1 MRYYEQLSLK
11 NQIYVTI
18 LVVILIIS
26 ATIALLARWI
36 LISGLTK
43 ELELRGIAVAH
54 SIAERSTGFVIE
66 KNDPELLSLIFDEA
80 RLRERQH
87 MINYI
92 YVLDR
97 SGEVIAHTFTF
108 PFPPQ
113 FSRANPMPDNALHSV
128 RLIEHGLDTSY
139 DIAVPMSEG
148 LYRIGT
154 VHVGLSKE
162 HIDNLVAR
170 LRFMFLGFISAVIII
185 IFYVSHLISHHIT
198 MPITRLTRISDELS
212 RGNFDF
218 SLDVEGNSF
227 DPQGNLVWGMN
238 NCPAYKDT
246 NMPCWHFDQQSNGFR
261 NVENRSEQ
269 LCSACVF
276 YRKSHGRDEVTQL
289 ADSFLNMV
297 WSIRLY
303 RKRLQESELKYR
315 SLFDSAPNP
324 IFVVACNSETILDA
338 NPRAGELY
346 GYPLEEL
353 FGMPFER
360 LGQDHIKEC
369 LISLD
374 KSTNNS
380 SDNNLED
387 INQKEGIFRLDK
399 SRDYVYYPKILHLK
413 NGGYPFYVNMHACPI
428 SYGGTQAIVVAVTD
442 ITEMMEKDAQLVQA
456 AKMKTLGEMSAGI
469 AHEINQP
476 LNTIK
481 MGSEY
486 LNLLLDQNIEIT
498 EAQIRD
504 MATEISEQVD
514 RATEIINNLRAFGR
528 KSALTMER
536 VNLKEPIQG
545 VLSIIGRQFSIQ
557 RISIRLDLADDL
569 PQVKGHNNRLQQVF
583 FNLLNNARDAIQEK
597 MDIEPELYGDILVR
611 TYSDNKKVVVTVT
624 DNGIGIPED
633 VRNKIFEPFF
643 TTKQTGKG
651 MGLGLAITY
660 GIVRDYGGTITIES
674 KPSEGTTFL
683 LTFPAV

>member
-1 MRYYEQLSLK
+1 MIRYYEQVSLK
-11 NQIYVTI
+11 NQIFVTI

-54 SIAERSTGFVIE
+54 SIAERGAGFVLE
-66 KNDPELLSLIFDEA
+66 KNSPELLTLIFDEA

-87 MINYI
+87 MITYI

-97 SGEVIAHTFTF
+97 SDQVISHTFTI
-108 PFPPQ
+108 PFPIG
-113 FSRANPMPDNALHSV
+113 FSKANPMPENASHGV
-128 RLIEHGLDTSY
+128 RLVEHGTNTSY
-139 DIAVPMSEG
+139 DIVVPMNEG

-162 HIDNLVAR
+162 HIDKLVSK

-185 IFYVSHLISHHIT
+185 IFYVSHRISRHIT

-218 SLDVEGNSF
+218 NLNPEGNTV
-227 DPQGNLVWGMN
+227 DLEETLEWGITH
-238 NCPAYKDT
+238 CPAYKDT
-246 NMPCWHFDQQSNGFR
+246 NMPCRHFDQQSRHFR
-261 NVENRSEQ
+261 TRDAAGEEVCRDC
-269 LCSACVF
+269 LF
-276 YRKSHGRDEVTQL
+276 YRKNQGRDEVSQL

-324 IFVVACNSETILDA
+324 IFVVDASTETILDA
-338 NPRAGELY
+338 NPRAEELY
-346 GYPLEEL
+346 EYPLEAL
-353 FGMPFER
+353 FGMPFQK
-360 LGQDHIKEC
+360 LGQDHIKDSP
-369 LISLD
+369 IAVQPYGN
-374 KSTNNS
+374 TGNS
-380 SDNNLED
+380 GPA
-387 INQKEGIFRLDK
+387 K
-399 SRDYVYYPKILHLK
+399 DYVYYPRILHLK
-413 NGGYPFYVNMHACPI
+413 NGGHPFYVNMHACPI
-428 SYGGTQAIVVAVTD
+428 SYGGRQAIVVAITD
-442 ITEMMEKDAQLVQA
+442 ITEMIEKDAQLVQA

-486 LNLLLDQNIEIT
+486 LTLLLDQKKTIT

-504 MATEISEQVD
+504 MVKEISEQVD

-528 KSALTMER
+528 KSDLTMEL
-536 VNLKEPIQG
+536 VSMKEPIQG

-557 RISIRLDLADDL
+557 KITIRLDLAENL
-569 PQVKGHNNRLQQVF
+569 PLVKAQNNHLQQVF

-597 MDIEPELYGDILVR
+597 METEPDLYGDILVR
-611 TYSDNKKVVVTVT
+611 TYAEDGKVVVSVT
-624 DNGIGIPED
+624 DNGSGIPEP
-633 VRNKIFEPFF
+633 VRDKIFEPFF
-643 TTKQTGKG
+643 TTKKTGKG

-660 GIVRDYGGTITIES
+660 GIVRDYGGTIEIDST
-674 KPSEGTTFL
+674 PGQGTTFYL
-683 LTFPAV
+683 IFSAV

>member
-1 MRYYEQLSLK
+1 MIRYYEQISLK
-11 NQIYVTI
+11 NQIYLTI

-26 ATIALLARWI
+26 ATIAILARWI

-54 SIAERSTGFVIE
+54 SIAERGAGFVLE
-66 KNDPELLSLIFDEA
+66 KNSAELLTLIFDEA

-97 SGEVIAHTFTF
+97 NDQVISHTFTV
-108 PFPPQ
+108 PFPVR
-113 FSRANPMPDNALHSV
+113 FSKANPMPENALHSV
-128 RLIEHGLDTSY
+128 RLVEHGINTSY
-139 DIAVPMSEG
+139 DIAVPMNEG

-162 HIDNLVAR
+162 HIDKLVSK
-170 LRFMFLGFISAVIII
+170 LRFMFLGFISAVIVI
-185 IFYVSHLISHHIT
+185 IFYASHLISRHIT
-198 MPITRLTRISDELS
+198 MPITRLTRISDELG

-218 SLDVEGNSF
+218 NLDIEGSTVDIEGSLG
-227 DPQGNLVWGMN
+227 WGMT

-246 NMPCWHFDQQSNGFR
+246 NMPCWHFDQQNSRFKNLDSN
-261 NVENRSEQ
+261 SEK
-269 LCSACVF
+269 LCGTCVF
-276 YRKSHGRDEVTQL
+276 YRKNQGRDEVTQL

-324 IFVVACNSETILDA
+324 IFVVECTTQTIIDA
-338 NPRAGELY
+338 NPRAEELY
-346 GYPLEEL
+346 QYPLEQF
-353 FGMPFER
+353 FGMPFQK
-360 LGQDHIKEC
+360 LGQSDIKEN
-369 LISLD
+369 LISIH
-374 KSTNNS
+374 NGNS
-380 SDNNLED
+380 ESAANSE
-387 INQKEGIFRLDK
+387 RT
-399 SRDYVYYPKILHLK
+399 RDYVYYPKILHLK
-413 NGGYPFYVNMHACPI
+413 NGGHPFYVNMHACPI
-428 SYGGTQAIVVAVTD
+428 SYGGTQAIVVAISD

-486 LNLLLDQNIEIT
+486 LKLLLDQKKTIT
-498 EAQIRD
+498 EDQIRD

-528 KSALTMER
+528 KSGLTMER
-536 VNLKEPIQG
+536 VSMKEPIQG

-557 RISIRLDLADDL
+557 RIAIRLELADNL
-569 PQVKGHNNRLQQVF
+569 PQVRGHNNRLQQVF

-597 MDIEPELYGDILVR
+597 MEHEPDMYGDILVR
-611 TYSDNKKVVVTVT
+611 TYAENGKVVVTVT
-624 DNGIGIPED
+624 DNGSGIPES

-660 GIVRDYGGTITIES
+660 GIVRDYGGTIVID
-674 KPSEGTTFL
+674 SEPGQGTTFYL
-683 LTFPAV
+683 AFLAVT

>member
-1 MRYYEQLSLK
+1 MIRYYEQVSLK
-11 NQIYVTI
+11 NQIFVTI
-18 LVVILIIS
+18 LLVILIIS

-54 SIAERSTGFVIE
+54 SIAERGAGFVLE
-66 KNDPELLSLIFDEA
+66 KNSPELLTLIFDEA

-92 YVLDR
+92 YVLDQ
-97 SGEVIAHTFTF
+97 SDQVISHTFTI
-108 PFPPQ
+108 PFPSE
-113 FSRANPMPDNALHSV
+113 FSKVNPMPENASHGV
-128 RLIEHGLDTSY
+128 RLVEHGVDTSY
-139 DIAVPMSEG
+139 DIVVPMNEG

-162 HIDNLVAR
+162 HIDKLVSK

-185 IFYVSHLISHHIT
+185 IFLVSHRISRHIT

-218 SLDVEGNSF
+218 NLNPEGNTV
-227 DPQGNLVWGMN
+227 DLEETLEWGATH
-238 NCPAYKDT
+238 CPAYKDT
-246 NMPCWHFDQQSNGFR
+246 NMPCRHFDQQSRHFR
-261 NVENRSEQ
+261 TRDAAGEEVCRDC
-269 LCSACVF
+269 LF
-276 YRKSHGRDEVTQL
+276 YRKNQGRDEVTQL

-324 IFVVACNSETILDA
+324 IFVVDAATETILDA
-338 NPRAGELY
+338 NPRAEELY
-346 GYPLEEL
+346 EYPLEAL
-353 FGMPFER
+353 FGMPFQR
-360 LGQDHIKEC
+360 LGQDHIKDSP
-369 LISLD
+369 IAVQPYGN
-374 KSTNNS
+374 T
-380 SDNNLED
+380 ED
-387 INQKEGIFRLDK
+387 SGPA
-399 SRDYVYYPKILHLK
+399 RDYVYYPRILHLK
-413 NGGYPFYVNMHACPI
+413 NGGHPFYVNMHACPI
-428 SYGGTQAIVVAVTD
+428 SYGGRQAIVVAITD
-442 ITEMMEKDAQLVQA
+442 ITEMIEKDAQLVQA

-486 LNLLLDQNIEIT
+486 LTLLLDQKKTIT
-498 EAQIRD
+498 EEQIRD
-504 MATEISEQVD
+504 MVTEISEQVD

-528 KSALTMER
+528 KSDLAMEL
-536 VNLKEPIQG
+536 VSMKEPIQG

-557 RISIRLDLADDL
+557 RIAIRLDLADNL
-569 PQVKGHNNRLQQVF
+569 PLVKAQNNHLQQVF

-597 MDIEPELYGDILVR
+597 METEPDLYGDILVR
-611 TYSDNKKVVVTVT
+611 TYAEDGKVVVSVM
-624 DNGIGIPED
+624 DNGSGIPEP
-633 VRNKIFEPFF
+633 VRDKIFEPFF
-643 TTKQTGKG
+643 TTKKTGKG

-660 GIVRDYGGTITIES
+660 GIVRDYGGTIKIDSTPG
-674 KPSEGTTFL
+674 KGTTFNL
-683 LTFPAV
+683 IFSAV

>member
-1 MRYYEQLSLK
+1 MIRYYEQVSLK
-11 NQIYVTI
+11 NQIFVTI

-54 SIAERSTGFVIE
+54 SIAERGAGFVLE
-66 KNDPELLSLIFDEA
+66 KNSPELLTLIFDEA

-97 SGEVIAHTFTF
+97 TDQVISHTFTI
-108 PFPPQ
+108 PFPSE
-113 FSRANPMPDNALHSV
+113 FSRINPMPENAQHGV
-128 RLIEHGLDTSY
+128 RLVEHGTNTSY
-139 DIAVPMSEG
+139 DIVVPMNEG

-162 HIDNLVAR
+162 HIDKLVSK
-170 LRFMFLGFISAVIII
+170 LRFMFLGFISAVIVI
-185 IFYVSHLISHHIT
+185 IFYVSHKISRHIT

-218 SLDVEGNSF
+218 NLNPEGNTV
-227 DPQGNLVWGMN
+227 DLEETIDWGVTH
-238 NCPAYKDT
+238 CPAYKDT
-246 NMPCWHFDQQSNGFR
+246 NMPCRHFDQQSRHFR
-261 NVENRSEQ
+261 NMDAGSEEMCRDC
-269 LCSACVF
+269 LF
-276 YRKSHGRDEVTQL
+276 YRKNQGRDEVSQL

-324 IFVVACNSETILDA
+324 IFVVDASTETILDA
-338 NPRAGELY
+338 NPRAEELY
-346 GYPLEEL
+346 EYPLEAL
-353 FGMPFER
+353 FGMPFEK
-360 LGQDHIKEC
+360 LGQDHIKDSPIAVQPYGNTE
-369 LISLD
+369 
-374 KSTNNS
+374 NS
-380 SDNNLED
+380 GLA
-387 INQKEGIFRLDK
+387 
-399 SRDYVYYPKILHLK
+399 RDYVYYPKILHLK
-413 NGGYPFYVNMHACPI
+413 NGGHPFYVNMHACPI
-428 SYGGTQAIVVAVTD
+428 SYGGRQAVVVAITD
-442 ITEMMEKDAQLVQA
+442 ITEMIEKDAQLVQA

-486 LNLLLDQNIEIT
+486 LNLLLDQKKTIT

-504 MATEISEQVD
+504 MVTEISEQVD

-528 KSALTMER
+528 KSELIMEL
-536 VNLKEPIQG
+536 VSMKEPIQG

-557 RISIRLDLADDL
+557 KITIRLDLADNL
-569 PQVKGHNNRLQQVF
+569 PLVKAQNNHLQQVF

-597 MDIEPELYGDILVR
+597 METEPDLYGDILVQ
-611 TYSDNKKVVVTVT
+611 TYAKDGKVVVAVT
-624 DNGIGIPED
+624 DNGSGIPES
-633 VRNKIFEPFF
+633 VRDKIFEPFF

-660 GIVRDYGGTITIES
+660 GIVRDYGGTIEIDST
-674 KPSEGTTFL
+674 PGQGTTFYL
-683 LTFPAV
+683 IFSAV

>member
-1 MRYYEQLSLK
+1 MLRYYEQVSLK
-11 NQIYVTI
+11 NQIFVTI

-54 SIAERSTGFVIE
+54 SIAERGAGFVLE
-66 KNDPELLSLIFDEA
+66 KNSPELLTLIFDEA

-92 YVLDR
+92 FVLDR
-97 SGEVIAHTFTF
+97 SDQVISHTFTI
-108 PFPPQ
+108 PFPLE
-113 FSRANPMPDNALHSV
+113 FSKANPMPENALHSV
-128 RLIEHGLDTSY
+128 RLVEHGSNTSY
-139 DIAVPMSEG
+139 DIAVPMNEG

-162 HIDNLVAR
+162 HIDKLVSK

-185 IFYVSHLISHHIT
+185 IFYVSHLISRHIT

-218 SLDVEGNSF
+218 NLNPEGNTV
-227 DPQGNLVWGMN
+227 DLEETLTWGATH
-238 NCPAYKDT
+238 CPAYKDT
-246 NMPCWHFDQQSNGFR
+246 NIPCRHFDQQSRHFR
-261 NVENRSEQ
+261 NMDAQSEEMCRDC
-269 LCSACVF
+269 LF
-276 YRKSHGRDEVTQL
+276 YRKNQGRDEVSQL

-324 IFVVACNSETILDA
+324 IFVVDAATETILDA
-338 NPRAGELY
+338 NPRAEELY
-346 GYPLEEL
+346 EYPLEAL
-353 FGMPFER
+353 FGMPFQK
-360 LGQDHIKEC
+360 LGQDHIKDSPLAVRPHGNIEGPR
-369 LISLD
+369 LA
-374 KSTNNS
+374 
-380 SDNNLED
+380 
-387 INQKEGIFRLDK
+387 KE
-399 SRDYVYYPKILHLK
+399 YVYYPRILHLK
-413 NGGYPFYVNMHACPI
+413 NGGHPFYVNMHACPI
-428 SYGGTQAIVVAVTD
+428 SYGGRQAIVVAITD
-442 ITEMMEKDAQLVQA
+442 ITEMIEKDAQLVQA

-486 LNLLLDQNIEIT
+486 LNLLLDQKKTIT

-504 MATEISEQVD
+504 MVTEISEQVD

-528 KSALTMER
+528 KSDLTMEL
-536 VNLKEPIQG
+536 VSMKEPIQG

-557 RISIRLDLADDL
+557 KITIRLDLADNL
-569 PQVKGHNNRLQQVF
+569 PLVKAQNNHLQQVF

-597 MDIEPELYGDILVR
+597 METEPDLYGDILVR
-611 TYSDNKKVVVTVT
+611 TYAEDGKVVVSVT
-624 DNGIGIPED
+624 DNGSGIPEP
-633 VRNKIFEPFF
+633 VRDKIFEPFF
-643 TTKQTGKG
+643 TTKKTGKG

-660 GIVRDYGGTITIES
+660 GIVRDYGGTIEIDST
-674 KPSEGTTFL
+674 PGQGTTFNL
-683 LTFPAV
+683 IFSAV

>member
-1 MRYYEQLSLK
+1 MIRYYEQVSLK
-11 NQIYVTI
+11 NQIFVTI

-54 SIAERSTGFVIE
+54 SIAERGAGFVLE
-66 KNDPELLSLIFDEA
+66 KNSPELLTLIFDEA

-97 SGEVIAHTFTF
+97 TDQVISHTFTI
-108 PFPPQ
+108 PFPSE
-113 FSRANPMPDNALHSV
+113 FSRINPMPENAQHSV
-128 RLIEHGLDTSY
+128 RLVEHGTNTSY
-139 DIAVPMSEG
+139 DIVVPMNEG

-162 HIDNLVAR
+162 HIDKLVSK
-170 LRFMFLGFISAVIII
+170 LRFMFLGFISAVIVI
-185 IFYVSHLISHHIT
+185 IFYVSHRISRHIT

-218 SLDVEGNSF
+218 NLNPEGNTV
-227 DPQGNLVWGMN
+227 DLEETIGWGVTH
-238 NCPAYKDT
+238 CPAYKDT
-246 NMPCWHFDQQSNGFR
+246 NMPCRHFDQQSRHFR
-261 NVENRSEQ
+261 NMDAGSEKMC
-269 LCSACVF
+269 LDCLF
-276 YRKSHGRDEVTQL
+276 YRKNQGRDEVSQL

-324 IFVVACNSETILDA
+324 IFVVDASTETILDA
-338 NPRAGELY
+338 NPRAEELY
-346 GYPLEEL
+346 EYPLEAL
-353 FGMPFER
+353 FGMPFQK
-360 LGQDHIKEC
+360 LGQDHIKDSP
-369 LISLD
+369 IAVQPYGD
-374 KSTNNS
+374 TGKSGS
-380 SDNNLED
+380 A
-387 INQKEGIFRLDK
+387 
-399 SRDYVYYPKILHLK
+399 RDYVYYPKILHLK
-413 NGGYPFYVNMHACPI
+413 NGGHPFYVNMHACPI
-428 SYGGTQAIVVAVTD
+428 SYGGRQAVVVAITD
-442 ITEMMEKDAQLVQA
+442 ITEMIEKDAQLVQA

-486 LNLLLDQNIEIT
+486 LNLLLDQKKTIT

-504 MATEISEQVD
+504 MVTEISEQVD

-528 KSALTMER
+528 KSELTMEL
-536 VNLKEPIQG
+536 VSMKEPIQG

-557 RISIRLDLADDL
+557 KITIRLDLADNL
-569 PQVKGHNNRLQQVF
+569 PLVKAQNNHLQQVF

-597 MDIEPELYGDILVR
+597 METQPDLYGDILVQ
-611 TYSDNKKVVVTVT
+611 TYAKDGKVIVAVT
-624 DNGIGIPED
+624 DNGSGIPES
-633 VRNKIFEPFF
+633 VRGKIFEPFF

-660 GIVRDYGGTITIES
+660 GIVRDYGGTIEIES
-674 KPSEGTTFL
+674 TPGQGTSFYL
-683 LTFPAV
+683 IFSAV

>member
-1 MRYYEQLSLK
+1 MIRYYEQVSLK
-11 NQIYVTI
+11 NQIFVTI

-54 SIAERSTGFVIE
+54 SIAERGAGFVLE
-66 KNDPELLSLIFDEA
+66 KNSPELLTLIFDEA

-97 SGEVIAHTFTF
+97 SDQVISHTFTI
-108 PFPPQ
+108 PFPSE
-113 FSRANPMPDNALHSV
+113 FSKVNPMPENAQHSV
-128 RLIEHGLDTSY
+128 RLVEHGTNTSY
-139 DIAVPMSEG
+139 DIVVPMNEG

-162 HIDNLVAR
+162 HIDKLVSK

-185 IFYVSHLISHHIT
+185 IFYVSHRISRHIT

-218 SLDVEGNSF
+218 NLNPEGNTVE
-227 DPQGNLVWGMN
+227 LEETLEWGAAH
-238 NCPAYKDT
+238 CPAYKDT
-246 NMPCWHFDQQSNGFR
+246 NMPCRHFDQQTRHFR
-261 NVENRSEQ
+261 TRDAAGEEVCRDC
-269 LCSACVF
+269 LF
-276 YRKSHGRDEVTQL
+276 YRKNQGRDEVSQL

-324 IFVVACNSETILDA
+324 IFVVDAATETILDA
-338 NPRAGELY
+338 NPRAEELY
-346 GYPLEEL
+346 EYPLEAL
-353 FGMPFER
+353 FGMPFQR
-360 LGQDHIKEC
+360 LGQDHIKDSPIAVQPLGNTEA
-369 LISLD
+369 SGPA
-374 KSTNNS
+374 K
-380 SDNNLED
+380 
-387 INQKEGIFRLDK
+387 
-399 SRDYVYYPKILHLK
+399 DYVYYPRILHLK
-413 NGGYPFYVNMHACPI
+413 NGGHPFYVNMHACPI
-428 SYGGTQAIVVAVTD
+428 SYGGRQAIVVAITD
-442 ITEMMEKDAQLVQA
+442 ITEMIEKDAQLVQA

-481 MGSEY
+481 MGSDY
-486 LNLLLDQNIEIT
+486 LNLLLDQKKTIT

-504 MATEISEQVD
+504 MVTEISEQVD

-528 KSALTMER
+528 KSDLSMEL
-536 VNLKEPIQG
+536 VSMKEPIQG

-557 RISIRLDLADDL
+557 RIAIRLDLADNL
-569 PQVKGHNNRLQQVF
+569 PLVKAQNNHLQQVF

-597 MDIEPELYGDILVR
+597 MEIEPDLYGDILVR
-611 TYSDNKKVVVTVT
+611 TYAEDGKVVVSVT
-624 DNGIGIPED
+624 DNGSGIPEP
-633 VRNKIFEPFF
+633 VRDKIFEPFF
-643 TTKQTGKG
+643 TTKKTGKG

-660 GIVRDYGGTITIES
+660 GIVRDYGGTIEIDST
-674 KPSEGTTFL
+674 PGQGTTFNL
-683 LTFPAV
+683 IFSAV

>member
-1 MRYYEQLSLK
+1 MIRYYEQVSLK
-11 NQIYVTI
+11 NQIFVTI

-54 SIAERSTGFVIE
+54 SIAERGAGFVLE
-66 KNDPELLSLIFDEA
+66 KNSPELLTIIFDEA

-97 SGEVIAHTFTF
+97 TDQVISHTFTI
-108 PFPPQ
+108 PFPDG
-113 FSRANPMPDNALHSV
+113 FSKANPMPENASHSV
-128 RLIEHGLDTSY
+128 RLVEHGTNTSY
-139 DIAVPMSEG
+139 DIVVPMNEG

-162 HIDNLVAR
+162 HIDKLVSK

-185 IFYVSHLISHHIT
+185 IFYVSHRISRHIT

-218 SLDVEGNSF
+218 NLNPEGNTV
-227 DPQGNLVWGMN
+227 DLEETLEWGVTH
-238 NCPAYKDT
+238 CPAYKDT
-246 NMPCWHFDQQSNGFR
+246 NMPCRHFDQQSRHFR
-261 NVENRSEQ
+261 TRDAAGEEVCRDC
-269 LCSACVF
+269 LF
-276 YRKSHGRDEVTQL
+276 YRKNQGRDEVSQL

-324 IFVVACNSETILDA
+324 IFVVDAATETILDA
-338 NPRAGELY
+338 NPRAEELY
-346 GYPLEEL
+346 EYPLDAL
-353 FGMPFER
+353 FGMPFQR
-360 LGQDHIKEC
+360 LGQDHIKDSPIAVRPHGNTE
-369 LISLD
+369 
-374 KSTNNS
+374 NS
-380 SDNNLED
+380 EPA
-387 INQKEGIFRLDK
+387 K
-399 SRDYVYYPKILHLK
+399 DYVYYPRILHLK
-413 NGGYPFYVNMHACPI
+413 NGGHPFYVNMHACPI
-428 SYGGTQAIVVAVTD
+428 SYGGRQAIVVAITD
-442 ITEMMEKDAQLVQA
+442 ITEMIEKDAQLVQA

-481 MGSEY
+481 MGSDY
-486 LNLLLDQNIEIT
+486 LNLLLDQKKTIT
-498 EAQIRD
+498 EVQIRD
-504 MATEISEQVD
+504 MVTEISEQVD

-528 KSALTMER
+528 KSDLAMEL
-536 VNLKEPIQG
+536 VSMKEPIQG

-557 RISIRLDLADDL
+557 KIAIRLDLADNL
-569 PQVKGHNNRLQQVF
+569 PLVKAQNNHLQQVF

-597 MDIEPELYGDILVR
+597 METEPDLYGDILVR
-611 TYSDNKKVVVTVT
+611 TYSEGGKVVVSVT
-624 DNGIGIPED
+624 DNGSGIPEP
-633 VRNKIFEPFF
+633 VRDKIFEPFF
-643 TTKQTGKG
+643 TTKKTGKG

-660 GIVRDYGGTITIES
+660 GIVRDYGGTIEIDST
-674 KPSEGTTFL
+674 PGQGTTFNL
-683 LTFPAV
+683 IFSAV

>member
-1 MRYYEQLSLK
+1 MIRLYEKVSLK
-11 NQIYVTI
+11 NQIYVSI

-26 ATIALLARWI
+26 STIAILARWI

-54 SIAERSTGFVIE
+54 SIAERGAGFVLE
-66 KNDPELLSLIFDEA
+66 KNSAELLTLIFDEA

-87 MINYI
+87 LINYI

-97 SGEVIAHTFTF
+97 GDSVISHTFTF
-108 PFPPQ
+108 PFPQ
-113 FSRANPMPDNALHSV
+113 GFSKANPVPENTLHSV
-128 RLIEHGLDTSY
+128 RLIEHGTETSY
-139 DIAVPMSEG
+139 DIAVPINEG

-162 HIDNLVAR
+162 HIDRLVSK
-170 LRFMFLGFISAVIII
+170 LRFMFLGFISAVIVI
-185 IFYVSHLISHHIT
+185 IFYVSHLISRHIT

-218 SLDVEGNSF
+218 NPDLEDITVDLEKTLG
-227 DPQGNLVWGMN
+227 WGMT

-246 NMPCWHFDQQSNGFR
+246 NMPCWHFDQQNQRFATLDAGGK
-261 NVENRSEQ
+261 Q
-269 LCSACVF
+269 LCRECLF
-276 YRKSHGRDEVTQL
+276 YRKHQGRYEVSQL
-289 ADSFLNMV
+289 ADSFLSMV

-324 IFVVACNSETILDA
+324 IFVVDAETEIILDA
-338 NPRAGELY
+338 NPRAEELY
-346 GYPLEEL
+346 EYPPETL
-353 FGMPFER
+353 FNMPFQT
-360 LGQDHIKEC
+360 LGQGGLKA
-369 LISLD
+369 SLPAAGSRENPSVSGD
-374 KSTNNS
+374 MP
-380 SDNNLED
+380 D
-387 INQKEGIFRLDK
+387 EGQAK
-399 SRDYVYYPKILHLK
+399 DYVYYPRILHLK
-413 NGGYPFYVNMHACPI
+413 KGGHPFYVNMHACPI
-428 SYGGTQAIVVAVTD
+428 SYGGRQAIVVAVTD
-442 ITEMMEKDAQLVQA
+442 ITEMMEKDAQLVQS

-486 LNLLLDQNIEIT
+486 LNLLLDRKKTIT
-498 EAQIRD
+498 EEQIRD

-528 KSALTMER
+528 KSGLTMES
-536 VNLKEPIQG
+536 VNMKEPIQG

-557 RISIRLDLADDL
+557 RIAIRLDLSEDL
-569 PQVKGHNNRLQQVF
+569 PLVKGHNNHFQQVM
-583 FNLLNNARDAIQEK
+583 FNLLNNARDAIQER
-597 MDIEPELYGDILVR
+597 METEPELYGDILIR
-611 TYSDNKKVVVTVT
+611 TYTEDGKVVVAVT
-624 DNGIGIPED
+624 DNGPGISEE
-633 VRNKIFEPFF
+633 VRTKMFEPFF
-643 TTKQTGKG
+643 TTKQAGKG

-660 GIVRDYGGTITIES
+660 GIVRDYGGTIRIDS
-674 KPSEGTTFL
+674 SPGRGTTFYL
-683 LTFPAV
+683 VFPEA